1 MGHYTNRFL
10 VILFCF
16 TASFT
21 LQAQVSDTLFVKKT
35 TAEITLDG
43 ELNEAEW
50 MLADVAEGFWQ
61 YFPFD
66 TSFSKL
72 DTEVRVLFDDEF
84 IYFGARMGNL
94 DEERGYITPSLRRD
108 YRGQAND
115 GITVVLDPFLDN
127 TNAFVFGV
135 NPFGMQR
142 EGLLSNGGSDG
153 GSFDLGWDNI
163 WYAGAKQQQ
172 GYWTAE
178 MAIPLKTL
186 RFKENSSHWNI
197 KLYRIDSEYTER
209 STWPK
214 SPRQFSIIS
223 LAFMNPLIFEEP
235 VQKEGKNLAII
246 PYTLANFARDNT
258 DDAVKPST
266 NQFQLGG
273 DAKVGLGPS
282 LNLDLTFNPD
292 FSQVEV
298 DQQVTNLDRF
308 EIFFPERRQFFLE
321 NADLFSSFGT
331 GRLRPFFSRRIGVA
345 RDESTG
351 TNVQNPIYFGARLSG
366 KLNNNWRL
374 GLLNMQTALDE
385 EINQP
390 STNYTVAV
398 AQRKILERSN
408 IGVIAINKSP
418 FNFGDLQDT
427 TGTLFEY
434 NRVLGGDFNLASKD
448 NTWTGKFFYHRS
460 FSSDEEKR
468 GGVGAMRLNYQTLN
482 WDASI
487 RAEIVD
493 DNYSPEVGFA
503 RRTGYNRVAAD
514 VSRIY
519 YPSSKIVNSFSF
531 GFDFDVL
538 YSPVFDR
545 TTDWDV
551 NILNRIQ
558 FQNTSEFSMRL
569 RREYVY
575 LFDDFDPTNTDG
587 EQLPADSEYTIN
599 RVILN
604 YESDF
609 RKRFFFEA
617 SSILGQYFNGNRIN
631 LEGSFGYRFQ
641 PYGSISV
648 DLAYNRIRLPE
659 PYNDGNLILI
669 GPRIDLT
676 FTKSLFWTTF
686 IQYNNQIDN
695 LNINSR
701 FQWRFRPVSD
711 LFIVYTDNYF
721 PDDFVNKNRALVLK
735 LTYWLNV

>member
-1 MGHYTNRFL
+1 MSHLINWTSVVL
-10 VILFCF
+10 LFFCATF
-16 TASFT
+16 S
-21 LQAQVSDTLFVKKT
+21 LHAQTSDTLFVKKT
-35 TAEITLDG
+35 STKINLDG
-43 ELNEAEW
+43 ELNEPEW
-50 MLADVAEGFWQ
+50 MLADVASDFWQ

-66 TSFSKL
+66 TSLSML
-72 DTEVRVLFDDEF
+72 NTEVRVLFDDEF
-84 IYFGARMGNL
+84 MYFGAKMGNL
-94 DEERGYITPSLRRD
+94 DQERGYITPSLRRD
-108 YRGQAND
+108 YRGEAND

-142 EGLLSNGGSDG
+142 EGLLANGGSSG
-153 GSFDLGWDNI
+153 GDFDLGWDNI
-163 WYAGAKQQQ
+163 WYADAKQHE

-186 RFKENSSHWNI
+186 RFKENSTNWNI

-209 STWPK
+209 SSWPK

-223 LAFMNPLIFEEP
+223 LAFMNPLVFEEP
-235 VQKEGKNLAII
+235 VKKEGKNLAII
-246 PYTLANFARDNT
+246 PYTLGNFARDKTEGAPNPNT
-258 DDAVKPST
+258 
-266 NQFQLGG
+266 NEFQVGG
-273 DAKVGLGPS
+273 DAKIGLGPS
-282 LNLDLTFNPD
+282 LNLDLTVNPD

-331 GRLRPFFSRRIGVA
+331 DRLRPFFSRRIGVA

-385 EINQP
+385 SINQP
-390 STNYTVAV
+390 STNFTVAV
-398 AQRKILERSN
+398 AQRKVLERSN
-408 IGVIAINKSP
+408 VGIIAINKSP
-418 FNFGDLQDT
+418 FDIGSLQDT
-427 TGTLFEY
+427 TETLFDY

-460 FSSDEEKR
+460 FSPDEEKQ
-468 GGVGAMRLNYQTLN
+468 GGVAAMRLTYQTLD
-482 WDASI
+482 WESFL

-493 DNYSPEVGFA
+493 DNYTPEVGFA
-503 RRTGYNRVAAD
+503 RRTGYQRVANTT
-514 VSRIY
+514 SRIY
-519 YPSSKIVNSFSF
+519 YPTSKIINSFSF
-531 GFDFDVL
+531 GFDFDAL
-538 YSPVFDR
+538 YSPEFER
-545 TTDWDV
+545 LTDWDI
-551 NILNRIQ
+551 NILNTIQ

-575 LFDDFDPTNTDG
+575 LFDEFDPTNTGG
-587 EQLPADSEYTIN
+587 EPLPADSDYTIN
-599 RVILN
+599 RIILD
-604 YESDF
+604 YQSDF
-609 RKRFFFEA
+609 RKRLFFTA
-617 SSILGQYFNGNRIN
+617 RTILGQYFNGNRFN

-641 PYGSISV
+641 PYGSLSI
-648 DLAYNRIRLPE
+648 DLEYNRIRLPE
-659 PYNDGNLILI
+659 PYNDGNLILV
-669 GPRIDLT
+669 GPRLDLT

-686 IQYNNQIDN
+686 VQYNNQIDN

-735 LTYWLNV
+735 LTYWLNI

>member
-1 MGHYTNRFL
+1 MNHYINC
-10 VILFCF
+10 LFIVLISTF
-16 TASFT
+16 TYSS
-21 LQAQVSDTLFVKKT
+21 LQAQTPDTLFVKKT
-35 TAEITLDG
+35 SAKIELDG
-43 ELNEAEW
+43 ALNEAAW
-50 MLADVAEGFWQ
+50 MLADVANDFWQ

-66 TSFSKL
+66 TSLSKL
-72 DTEVRVLFDDEF
+72 DTEVRILFDDKF
-84 IYFGARMGNL
+84 LYVGARMGNL
-94 DEERGYITPSLRRD
+94 DQERGYITPSLRRD
-108 YRGQAND
+108 YRGEAND

-142 EGLLSNGGSDG
+142 EGLLANGGSGG

-163 WYAGAKQQQ
+163 WYADAKQHE

-178 MAIPLKTL
+178 MMIPLKTL
-186 RFKENSSHWNI
+186 RFKENSTQWNI

-246 PYTLANFARDNT
+246 PYTLGNFTRDNT
-258 DDAVKPST
+258 EGAAKPSS
-266 NQFQLGG
+266 NQFQAGG
-273 DAKVGLGPS
+273 DAKIGLGPS
-282 LNLDLTFNPD
+282 LNLDLTINPD

-331 GRLRPFFSRRIGVA
+331 SSLRPFFSRRIGVA

-385 EINQP
+385 SINQP

-398 AQRKILERSN
+398 AQRKVLERSN

-418 FNFGDLQDT
+418 LTLGDLQDT
-427 TGTLFEY
+427 TGTLFES

-460 FSSDEEKR
+460 FSPDEEKR
-468 GGVGAMRLNYQTLN
+468 GGVAAARLNYQTLD

-487 RAEIVD
+487 RAEIVE
-493 DNYSPEVGFA
+493 DNYTPEVGFA

-514 VSRIY
+514 ASRIF
-519 YPSSKIVNSFSF
+519 YPNSKIVNRFSF

-538 YSPVFDR
+538 YSPVFNR

-558 FQNTSEFSMRL
+558 FQNTAEFSMRL

-575 LFDDFDPTNTDG
+575 LFDEFDPTNTDG
-587 EQLPADSEYTIN
+587 EVLPADSEYTIN
-599 RVILN
+599 RIILN

-609 RKRFFFEA
+609 RKRFFFDA
-617 SSILGQYFNGNRIN
+617 SSTIGQYFNGNRIN